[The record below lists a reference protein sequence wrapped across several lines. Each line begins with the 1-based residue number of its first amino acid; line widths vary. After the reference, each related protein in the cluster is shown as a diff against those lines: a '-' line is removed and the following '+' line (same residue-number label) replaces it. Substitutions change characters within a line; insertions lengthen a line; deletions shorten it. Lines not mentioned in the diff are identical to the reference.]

1 MLMPE
6 TDYSHCLES
15 GKSVSKTQTPI
26 NAVIMN
32 FIVEELLL
40 LLIFGGDV
48 SIGSILVLV
57 HLLDSFHLLCQHF

>member
-1 MLMPE
+1 MPE

-15 GKSVSKTQTPI
+15 GKSVAKTQTPI

-40 LLIFGGDV
+40 LLIFGVMSV
-48 SIGSILVLV
+48 SVQ
-57 HLLDSFHLLCQHF
+57 F